1 MNDKELNKTPIRIL
15 IAEDLISDA
24 QLAQR
29 EINKSIN
36 KAHYHVVETRE
47 DFLEALQ
54 NFLPDIV
61 ISDYKMPS
69 FDGITAIQITHDFDP
84 RIPVIIHTGS
94 MDEDTAV
101 GCMKAGAADYVIKEH
116 VKRLGVAVVHA
127 LENKRVKAEKLL
139 TQQALVES
147 ESRFRRLA
155 ENANDLIYRYE
166 FFPVPGFSY
175 VSPSSTRIVGYTP
188 EEHYAD
194 PMLGMKIAHPDD
206 QHLLVTRANLD
217 SNPNIPVTMRWITKA
232 GEIIV
237 MEQKNTL
244 LTDESGK
251 VIAIE
256 GIARDISY
264 RKKAEDELRENA
276 YLLEIAGKLGS
287 IGGWSVDLLA
297 NKVKWSNVVA
307 DIHEAPHG
315 FSPSVEEG
323 ISFYAP
329 ESREKI
335 IEVYTACVQQGIPY
349 DEELQIVTTKG
360 KRVWVRAIGVA
371 EVDKYGVVEKVHGGF
386 QDITQKKIA
395 EKTLQESEYRYR
407 LLFQNNP
414 VPMWVYDLETLYFL
428 AVNETAIA
436 CYGYSKEEFLQ
447 MKITMIRPPSELE
460 RLLNHIS
467 STDKTIQ
474 ESGPWKHQY
483 KDGTIIEVE
492 IHSHSIVFDGKN
504 ARLVM
509 ALDISD
515 RVEKERQIQE
525 KNEEIAMKNEEYQLI
540 NESLMQAN
548 VKLQAALL
556 QAQESDQLKTSFL
569 NNMSHEIRTPL
580 NGIIGFSELLCD
592 SNIGHEDREK
602 YYSFIEQNSNDLM
615 AVVTNIVQLSQIETG
630 QEKVNMK
637 PFAPDKSF
645 RELLAAF
652 QQSHRKTTLSFEFVA
667 LHEFANLAVV
677 SDEAKIKT
685 IIQQLLDNAFKF
697 TSYGTISLHAAYANE
712 HLILKVKDTGI
723 GIDPKYHDVIFD
735 RFRKLE
741 HNNNVLYRGNGLGL
755 TIVKSLCKLL
765 DANIAVESEI
775 GKGATFVVIIPVQPI
790 ASDTQMPAF
799 NFETLPR
806 IKKILVVE
814 DEEDNSRLLE
824 LLFRNS
830 GAVLL
835 LAINGHQAIKMVQD
849 DPSIDLV
856 LMDLRLPLMDGFE
869 ATRRICE
876 IRPGLVVIAQTAYAH
891 QSDIIKAI
899 QAGCKDVI
907 VKPLSK
913 AKLRGLIDKVEKRE
927 HE

>member
-1 MNDKELNKTPIRIL
+1 MNDKELNKAPIRIL

-29 EINKSIN
+29 EISKSLN
-36 KAHYHVVETRE
+36 EAHYQVVETRE

-69 FDGITAIQITHDFDP
+69 FDGISAIQITHDFDP

-188 EEHYAD
+188 DEHYAD
-194 PMLGMKIAHPDD
+194 PLLGMKIAHPDD

-217 SNPNIPVTMRWITKA
+217 SNPNMPVTMRWITKA
-232 GEIIV
+232 GETIV

-244 LTDESGK
+244 ITDENGK

-256 GIARDISY
+256 GIARDITY
-264 RKKAEDELRENA
+264 RKKAEDELRENS

-323 ISFYAP
+323 ISFYTP
-329 ESREKI
+329 ESKDRI
-335 IEVYTACVQQGIPY
+335 TEVYTACVQNGIPY
-349 DEELQIVTTKG
+349 DEELQIITMNG

-371 EVDKYGVVEKVHGGF
+371 ESDKNGKIEKVHGGF
-386 QDITQKKIA
+386 QDITQRKIA

-414 VPMWVYDLETLYFL
+414 VPMWVYDLETLDFL
-428 AVNETAIA
+428 AVNETAVA
-436 CYGYSKEEFLQ
+436 CYGYSKDEFLQ
-447 MKITMIRPPSELE
+447 MKITMIRPPSEVE
-460 RLLNHIS
+460 HLLNHIS
-467 STDKTIQ
+467 STDRTIQ
-474 ESGPWKHQY
+474 ESGPWKHQF

-492 IHSHSIVFDGKN
+492 IHSHSIEFDNRN

-592 SNIGHEDREK
+592 DQVTLAERRQ
-602 YYSFIEQNSNDLM
+602 YYAYIEQNGNDLSTI
-615 AVVTNIVQLSQIETG
+615 VSNIVQLSQIETG
-630 QEKVNMK
+630 QEKVVLK
-637 PFAPDKSF
+637 PFSIVQSL
-645 RELLAAF
+645 REMLFAF
-652 QQSHRKTTLSFEFVA
+652 SHNHQKNGIEYNFVIQPEIEKT
-667 LHEFANLAVV
+667 VV
-677 SDEAKIKT
+677 LVDEVKVKAILT
-685 IIQQLLDNAFKF
+685 QLLDNAFKF
-697 TSYGTISLHAAYANE
+697 TSEGKISLIVNYANE
-712 HLILKVKDTGI
+712 HLILKLRDTGI
-723 GIDPKYHDVIFD
+723 GIDPKYHNIIFE

-741 HNNNVLYRGNGLGL
+741 NDQKVLFRGNGLGL
-755 TIVKSLCKLL
+755 SIVKSLCTLL
-765 DANIAVESEI
+765 DASVAVESEI
-775 GKGATFVVIIPVQPI
+775 GKGATFVVIIPAKPVMHELKMPVFNLADLPI
-790 ASDTQMPAF
+790 V
-799 NFETLPR
+799 R
-806 IKKILVVE
+806 KILIVE
-814 DEEDNSRLLE
+814 DEEDNSRYLQ

-830 GAVLL
+830 NAELCMAENGLK
-835 LAINGHQAIKMVQD
+835 AIEIIKND
-849 DPSIDLV
+849 SSIGLV

-869 ATRRICE
+869 ATKRICE
-876 IRPGLVVIAQTAYAH
+876 IRPDLPVIAQTAYAH
-891 QSDIIKAI
+891 QSEILKAM
-899 QAGCKDVI
+899 QAGCKDVLI
-907 VKPLSK
+907 KPLTK
-913 AKLRGLIDKVEKRE
+913 TKLKLLLDKIN
-927 HE
+927 